1 MAESSTQS
9 IVIAASPER
18 VAAVITDFASYPEWV
33 SAAQRAE
40 VIEEYED
47 GYASQ
52 VSFIIDAGVL
62 KDSYTLRY
70 SYSEDISHIE
80 WTLVAP
86 SQVQKAQNG
95 SYDIADNGDDT
106 STVTYT
112 LAVELSIP
120 MLGMFKRKA
129 EKMIMDTALKELKKQ
144 VEAGT

>member
-106 STVTYT
+106 STVTY
-112 LAVELSIP
+112 
-120 MLGMFKRKA
+120 
-129 EKMIMDTALKELKKQ
+129 
-144 VEAGT
+144 